1 MSIDYSPRPT
11 IQDSL
16 TVRTTADR
24 GDYLAAFRLLQ
35 SRYRD
40 AGLSQ
45 TEATGLRILPFQL
58 WETTQLIVAKD
69 DHAVVGC
76 VSVVQD
82 SDARGL
88 PMEALYPEELR
99 GLRRRRVPVGEIT
112 SLAVNRHESA
122 FDNKVF
128 QRLAG
133 AMVAYARRQGIRFL
147 AAVVHPRHA
156 KLYHRCLG
164 FDVLGGLRRCHH
176 VDGNPGVAIIGDL
189 SDPGRIRPR
198 WRQIYFDGDPADDG
212 HSRRPMSGETR
223 IFLRALLTSDDTN
236 SKRRIG

>member
-11 IQDSL
+11 IQGSL

-58 WETTQLIVAKD
+58 WETTQLIVAK
-69 DHAVVGC
+69 ANNRVVGC

-88 PMEALYPEELR
+88 PMEHLYPGELR
-99 GLRRRRVPVGEIT
+99 DLRRRRAALGEIT
-112 SLAVNRHESA
+112 SLAIRRHESP
-122 FDNKVF
+122 FDNTIF
-128 QRLAG
+128 QELAG
-133 AMVAYARRQGIRFL
+133 SLVAYARRTGIRFL
-147 AAVVHPRHA
+147 TAVVHPRHA
-156 KLYHRCLG
+156 QLYQRCLG
-164 FDVLGGLRRCHH
+164 FEIIGGLRRCHH
-176 VDGNPGVAIIGDL
+176 VDGNPGVAIMGDL
-189 SDPGRIRPR
+189 LAPGRIRAR
-198 WRQIYFDGDPADDG
+198 WRRIYFSSDPADARLS
-212 HSRRPMSGETR
+212 HRPMPGDTYH
-223 IFLRALLTSDDTN
+223 FLRAFMTTEHV
-236 SKRRIG
+236 RRGQMLG